1 MGRNDRSFLWDIAL
15 LFWRENAFSES
26 LLEDNMLIGMLLSTL
41 TSFIDSS
48 FAFLFW
54 QDTSL
59 LMDDMFTRSFPPRWE
74 ILSVVNLVI
83 ALLFWRTFFWM
94 KSLLMDNMLTGLFSV
109 FGEDWVTRLTKITW
123 SNLRVDRRRDS
134 SSHLLKWISIRIIIS
149 IYKYTCSSVD
159 FR

>member
-15 LFWRENAFSES
+15 LSWRENVFSES
-26 LLEDNMLIGMLLSTL
+26 LLEDNILTGMFLSTI

-59 LMDDMFTRSFPPRWE
+59 LMDDMFTRSFPQRWE

-83 ALLFWRTFFWM
+83 ALLFWRTFFLM

-109 FGEDWVTRLTKITW
+109 FGEDCVTRLTKITW
-123 SNLRVDRRRDS
+123 SNLRVDRRRDL
-134 SSHLLKWISIRIIIS
+134 SSHLSKSISIRIIIS